1 MWCWYNLS
9 PSRTVS
15 SLDPLDQNLNFER
28 NFCSTTVLRILDDI
42 LASSFT
48 HFDKFVLNF
57 ASQMI
62 KEILGGLKLSM
73 GLQICF
79 MPLDGQEC
87 EHAQQLVQQQGI
99 P

>member
-1 MWCWYNLS
+1 M
-9 PSRTVS
+9 
-15 SLDPLDQNLNFER
+15 
-28 NFCSTTVLRILDDI
+28 
-42 LASSFT
+42 
-48 HFDKFVLNF
+48 FVLNF